1 MGKSPISIGST
12 SYARTASA
20 KLVKPSLKQR
30 FRNWLFDEQNENKFV
45 PYYEETI
52 VRANFDGGMNFTIHK
67 ASGGLV
73 VNVNH
78 YDPMKDRS
86 QSNLYVI
93 QDDDNIGEN
102 LTKILTM
109 ENLKR

>member
-1 MGKSPISIGST
+1 MSRSPIAIGSAKY
-12 SYARTASA
+12 SRSASA
-20 KLVKPSLKQR
+20 IPTKQSFKQR
-30 FRNWLFDEQNENKFV
+30 LRNWLFDESSEIKASH
-45 PYYEETI
+45 YYEETI
-52 VRANFDGGMNFTIHK
+52 NHTNFDGGMNFTIHK

-73 VNVNH
+73 VNVH
-78 YDPMKDRS
+78 FYDSTRDRS